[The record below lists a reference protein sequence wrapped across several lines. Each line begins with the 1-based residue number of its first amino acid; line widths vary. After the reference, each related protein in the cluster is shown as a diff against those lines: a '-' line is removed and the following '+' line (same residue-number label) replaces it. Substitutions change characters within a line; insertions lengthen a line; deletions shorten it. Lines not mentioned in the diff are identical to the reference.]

1 MKSRLPF
8 PLLWLSLVAMWLV
21 LNGTVALG
29 HAILGMIVALVAVRG
44 LHALHT
50 PSTPARKPM
59 AALRLASVVLFDIAR
74 SNVAVAA
81 IVLRR
86 RTRGQRSGFVE
97 IPLALR
103 HPAGLA
109 VLACII
115 TATPGT
121 SWAGYD
127 SRAGVLTMHIL
138 DLVDGDA
145 SVRAIKER
153 YERRLMEIFE

>member
-1 MKSRLPF
+1 MRLPF
-8 PLLWLSLVAMWLV
+8 PLTWLALVAMWLV

-29 HAILGMIVALVAVRG
+29 HVILAMLVALGGMWG
-44 LHALHT
+44 LRLLQE
-50 PSTPARKPM
+50 PARRARRPFI
-59 AALRLASVVLFDIAR
+59 ALQLTWSVLGDIVC

-81 IVLRR
+81 IVLNRH
-86 RTRGQRSGFVE
+86 TRGRRAGFVE
-97 IPLALR
+97 IPLELR

-127 SRAGVLTMHIL
+127 SHSGVLTMHVL
-138 DLVDGDA
+138 DLIDDA
-145 SVRAIKER
+145 ESISTIKER
-153 YERRLMEIFE
+153 YERGLLEIFG